1 MKNKE
6 LVLRRLESLESKMKR
21 LRNALNE
28 RNVDAARQILQE
40 ALELRDDTQSIVS
53 LRICLAISMFRSFK
67 AFLILFNFPSRDSN
81 RLNTNSLFFIFI
93 YLLIL
98 L

>member
-28 RNVDAARQILQE
+28 RNVDDARQILQE
-40 ALELRDDTQSIVS
+40 VLELRDDTQSIIE
-53 LRICLAISMFRSFK
+53 REQ
-67 AFLILFNFPSRDSN
+67 
-81 RLNTNSLFFIFI
+81 
-93 YLLIL
+93 
-98 L
+98 